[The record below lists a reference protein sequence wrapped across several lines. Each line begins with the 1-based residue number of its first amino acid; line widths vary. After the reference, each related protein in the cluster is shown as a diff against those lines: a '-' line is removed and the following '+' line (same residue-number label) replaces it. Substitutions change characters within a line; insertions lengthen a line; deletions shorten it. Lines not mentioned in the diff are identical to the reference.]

1 LCASGALVN
10 VYGYVDQTD
19 RKKFFSRGWKKND
32 CSGKQFLEHTI
43 FERTGMHRLS
53 FSKTLAM
60 GIQMS
65 FLRFGAAGYRPG
77 LCRGVPVLPQTNLY
91 NSPHPDAWQ
100 QEKPGC
106 LDESFLEIL
115 F

>member
-1 LCASGALVN
+1 MWIRQIGKILQQGLE
-10 VYGYVDQTD
+10 
-19 RKKFFSRGWKKND
+19 KND

-53 FSKTLAM
+53 LSKTLAM

-65 FLRFGAAGYRPG
+65 FLRFSAAGYRSG

-100 QEKPGC
+100 QKKPGC
-106 LDESFLEIL
+106 LDEGFLEVL